1 MPNEETV
8 AQENTEATL
17 DTQEQQA
24 NDALQNTGTLAGEA
38 GHQVESQS
46 HDANGDEKS
55 NSGNN
60 QPAEPVQYDFSESVP
75 AGMELDE
82 TASKEFGEIARGLN
96 LDNSQANQLAK
107 YGMAYAQKMTQAL
120 ENQQAEI
127 QKSWAD
133 ETRQALGPKLNEELG
148 YVGTALDKLEPL
160 VPGLRNA
167 LNIGGIGNRVEIV
180 RMLAQVGR
188 MVAEDSGRAAV
199 DTSAGSGVA
208 SRYPNTNFNNY
219 K

>member
-46 HDANGDEKS
+46 HDANGNEKS
-55 NSGNN
+55 NTGDN

-82 TASKEFGEIARGLN
+82 TVSQEFGEIARGLN

-107 YGMAYAQKMTQAL
+107 YGMAYAQRMTQAL
-120 ENQQAEI
+120 KNQQAEV

-133 ETRQALGPKLNEELG
+133 ETRKALGPKFNEELG

-167 LNIGGIGNRVEIV
+167 LNIGGIGNRIEIV
-180 RMLAQVGR
+180 KALAQVGR
-188 MVAEDSGRAAV
+188 MVSEDSGHAAT
-199 DTSAGSGVA
+199 DTSAGEIHST
-208 SRYPNTNFNNY
+208 RYPNTNFNSY